1 MVSELIKNPLFL
13 PKGSV
18 RAILALGTVG
28 AAAYF
33 MSRGTLSFENFMTM
47 TAVVYAF
54 YFGSKKASESSVV
67 EVKKEE
73 VCDD

>member
-1 MVSELIKNPLFL
+1 MEELMNKPLFL

-33 MSRGTLSFENFMTM
+33 MSRGTISFENFMAM

-54 YFGSKKASESSVV
+54 YFGSKKA
-67 EVKKEE
+67 EE
-73 VCDD
+73 ACNQE

>member
-1 MVSELIKNPLFL
+1 MKELIKNPIFL

-33 MSRGTLSFENFMTM
+33 MSEGVIGFENFMSM

-54 YFGSKKASESSVV
+54 YFGSKKAC
-67 EVKKEE
+67 EE
-73 VCDD
+73 